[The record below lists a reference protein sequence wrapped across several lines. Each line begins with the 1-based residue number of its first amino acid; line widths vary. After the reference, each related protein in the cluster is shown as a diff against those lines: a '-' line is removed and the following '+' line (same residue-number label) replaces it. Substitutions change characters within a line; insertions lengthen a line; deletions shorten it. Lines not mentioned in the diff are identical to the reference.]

1 MICHD
6 SDILCTV
13 FAQTRTR
20 VGQHSWVKCHLPK
33 LFSKLAEIFRGPGG
47 FFITVPTAQS
57 PLSEVGPENLKV
69 NEGLNPI
76 DLIFYASPAVQLVFL
91 ILLTL
96 SIVSW
101 VIIVQR
107 WLVLVAAQKGVLSF
121 EQRFWSGMDLT
132 QLYKEGTQMQKEDLQ
147 IVGMENIFRAGFK
160 EFMRLRAQ
168 SSVEGEAIME
178 GAQRAM
184 RVAYSR
190 EEEKLERHLSFLATV
205 GSVSPYIGLF
215 GTVIGI
221 MNSFLGL
228 ATQAQATLQVVAP
241 GIAEALFA
249 TAIGL
254 FAAIPAVV
262 AYNRYSSTLDFVT
275 SSYITFS
282 DEFSS
287 ILHRQIHSN

>member
-1 MICHD
+1 MND
-6 SDILCTV
+6 DLSILELV
-13 FAQTRTR
+13 
-20 VGQHSWVKCHLPK
+20 
-33 LFSKLAEIFRGPGG
+33 
-47 FFITVPTAQS
+47 
-57 PLSEVGPENLKV
+57 
-69 NEGLNPI
+69 LN
-76 DLIFYASPAVQLVFL
+76 ASPAVQFVFL
-91 ILLTL
+91 ILTLL

-107 WLVLVAAQKGVLSF
+107 WLVLSSARKGVLSF
-121 EQRFWSGMDLT
+121 EHRFWSGMDLS
-132 QLYKEGTQMQKEDLQ
+132 QLYKEGNRMQQDNMQ

-160 EFMRLRAQ
+160 EFMRLRQ
-168 SSVEGEAIME
+168 QGSVDAEAVME
-178 GAQRAM
+178 GSQRAM

-190 EEEKLERHLSFLATV
+190 EEEKLESHLTFLATV

-241 GIAEALFA
+241 GISEALLA
-249 TAIGL
+249 TAMGL

-262 AYNRYSSTLDFVT
+262 AYNRYSALLDMIT
-275 SSYITFS
+275 SAYITFT

-287 ILHRQIHSN
+287 ILHRQVHSS

>member
-1 MICHD
+1 MNEI
-6 SDILCTV
+6 SVLQLIL
-13 FAQTRTR
+13 
-20 VGQHSWVKCHLPK
+20 
-33 LFSKLAEIFRGPGG
+33 
-47 FFITVPTAQS
+47 
-57 PLSEVGPENLKV
+57 
-69 NEGLNPI
+69 
-76 DLIFYASPAVQLVFL
+76 DASPAVKFVML
-91 ILLTL
+91 ILFFA

-101 VIIVQR
+101 VMIVQR
-107 WLVLVAAQKGVLSF
+107 WLVLSSATEGVRSF

-132 QLYKEGTQMQKEDLQ
+132 QLYKEGSQMQREEIQ
-147 IVGMENIFRAGFK
+147 VVGLENLFRAGFK
-160 EFMRLRAQ
+160 EFMRLRQ
-168 SSVEGEAIME
+168 QGSVDKEAIME

-190 EEEKLERHLSFLATV
+190 EEEKLEKHLAFLATV
-205 GSVSPYIGLF
+205 GSVTPYIGLF

-228 ATQAQATLQVVAP
+228 ATQGQATLQVVAP

-249 TAIGL
+249 TAMGL

-262 AYNRYSSTLDFVT
+262 AYNRYSSTVDSIT

-287 ILHRQIHSN
+287 ILHRQIHTT

>member
-1 MICHD
+1 M
-6 SDILCTV
+6 
-13 FAQTRTR
+13 
-20 VGQHSWVKCHLPK
+20 
-33 LFSKLAEIFRGPGG
+33 
-47 FFITVPTAQS
+47 
-57 PLSEVGPENLKV
+57 
-69 NEGLNPI
+69 NEGLSPI
-76 DLIFYASPAVQLVFL
+76 DLILDASPAVQMVFL
-91 ILLTL
+91 ILLVL
-96 SIVSW
+96 SVVSW

-107 WLVLVAAQKGVLSF
+107 WMVFSAAQKGVLSF
-121 EQRFWSGMDLT
+121 EQRFWSGMDLS
-132 QLYKEGTQMQKEDLQ
+132 QLYKEGSQLQQENLQ

-160 EFMRLRAQ
+160 EFMRLRQQA
-168 SSVEGEAIME
+168 SVDREAIMD

-190 EEEKLERHLSFLATV
+190 EEEKLERHLAFLATV

-221 MNSFLGL
+221 MNSFIGL
-228 ATQAQATLQVVAP
+228 ASQAQATLQVVAP

-262 AYNRYSSTLDFVT
+262 AYNRYSSTLDNVT

>member
-1 MICHD
+1 MND
-6 SDILCTV
+6 SISPIELIL
-13 FAQTRTR
+13 
-20 VGQHSWVKCHLPK
+20 
-33 LFSKLAEIFRGPGG
+33 
-47 FFITVPTAQS
+47 
-57 PLSEVGPENLKV
+57 N
-69 NEGLNPI
+69 
-76 DLIFYASPAVQLVFL
+76 ASPAVQMVFL
-91 ILLTL
+91 VLLLL
-96 SIVSW
+96 SVVSW

-107 WLVLVAAQKGVLSF
+107 WMVLGAAQKGVLSF
-121 EQRFWSGMDLT
+121 EHRFWSGMDLS
-132 QLYKEGTQMQKEDLQ
+132 QLYKEGNQMQQENIQ

-160 EFMRLRAQ
+160 EFMRLRQQA
-168 SSVEGEAIME
+168 SVDKEAIME

-190 EEEKLERHLSFLATV
+190 EEEKLEKHLPFLATV

-221 MNSFLGL
+221 MNAFIGL
-228 ATQAQATLQVVAP
+228 AGQAQATLQVVAP

-262 AYNRYSSTLDFVT
+262 AYNRYSSTLDSVT
-275 SSYITFS
+275 GSYVTFT

-287 ILHRQIHSN
+287 ILHRQIHSD